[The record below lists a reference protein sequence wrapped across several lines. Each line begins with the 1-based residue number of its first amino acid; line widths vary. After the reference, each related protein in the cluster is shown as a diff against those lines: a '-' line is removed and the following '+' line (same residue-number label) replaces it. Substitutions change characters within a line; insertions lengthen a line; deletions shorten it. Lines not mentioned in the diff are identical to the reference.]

1 MPAIMLTDALIRAA
15 KPGEKPSEL
24 WDSRVSG
31 LCLRIMPTGVRTW
44 ALRYRARDLV
54 SFKRLSLGRYPEVGL
69 SLARQRAQ
77 EKRVEVAGGADP
89 QGERRARR
97 EAEGRAL
104 PFGALADM
112 YLERYAKPHKRS
124 WGNDA
129 LYLRAHV
136 RPAWGERPANRISR
150 ADAAVL
156 LDTIA
161 KAAPTSANRTQSIL
175 SRLFN
180 WAVESGLLEA
190 NPLARMPKRAKETA
204 KDRILSPDE
213 IRVLWQALDSG
224 GSVATALRFLLLTGL
239 RPGEVA
245 GLEITEV
252 VDLDAPARARLEIP
266 ASRMKGGRA
275 HVVPLAPMMALDII
289 RRQLDRAIDGQTHV
303 FASGVADRGPIARHT
318 LSQALRRVI
327 KALPDANVIKRPYPT
342 PHDFRRTVAT
352 GLAALGVPRE
362 DRLAVLAHAQDDVHA
377 AHYDRYDRLAEKRTA
392 LEKWEANVAGIV
404 GPNEAPSNVVKIG
417 ARR

>member
-1 MPAIMLTDALIRAA
+1 MPAIMLTDALLRAA
-15 KPGEKPSEL
+15 APASKLIEL
-24 WDSRVSG
+24 WDVKVAG
-31 LCLRIMPTGVRTW
+31 LCLRISPGGVKTW
-44 ALRYRARDLV
+44 TFRYRPKDSS

-89 QGERRARR
+89 QGERRAKR

-124 WGNDA
+124 WANDA

-136 RPAWGERPANRISR
+136 RPVWGGRPANRISR
-150 ADAAVL
+150 ADGAAL

-161 KAAPTSANRTQSIL
+161 KTAPTSANRTQSIL
-175 SRLFN
+175 SRCFN
-180 WAVESGLLEA
+180 WAIESGLLEA
-190 NPLARMPKRAKETA
+190 NPLALMPKRAKETA
-204 KDRILSPDE
+204 KDRVLAPDE
-213 IRVLWQALDSG
+213 IRVLWQSLDSD
-224 GSVATALRFLLLTGL
+224 GSVTAALRFLLLSGL

-245 GLEITEV
+245 GLEIAEV
-252 VDLDAPARARLEIP
+252 ADIDNPARLEILG
-266 ASRMKGGRA
+266 SRMKGGKP
-275 HVVPLAPMMALDII
+275 HIVPLAPMALAIV
-289 RRQLDRAIDGQTHV
+289 RQQLERAVAGQTHV
-303 FASGVADRGPIARHT
+303 FASGFADRGPIARHT

-327 KALPDANVIKRPYPT
+327 KGLPHANVIKDPCPT
-342 PHDFRRTVAT
+342 PHDFRRTLAT

-362 DRLAVLAHAQDDVHA
+362 DRLAVLGHAQDDVHA
-377 AHYDRYDRLAEKRTA
+377 AHYDRYDGFSEKRAA
-392 LEKWEANVAGIV
+392 LEKWEAHVAGIV
-404 GPNEAPSNVVKIG
+404 GQNEAPSNVVKIA